1 MTIPMLRTVLTYL
14 PSSIM
19 QQAITPKPSVLF
31 KRSLSIQEKSLG
43 PESPGLVDTIGWLAT
58 VYQAQASY
66 AEAQPLRER
75 CVAIMENAQPP
86 DNRTL
91 ASALHNLA
99 SLYQDQEKY
108 AAAIPIYQRV
118 LKIKEETKGE
128 DDPAITSTL
137 QNLGGIYYLQGN
149 SVDAL
154 PLFERALKIDE
165 KAFGPNRPE
174 LVYSLNWMANVY
186 KSQGDY
192 SRARKLLQRA
202 LDIREKALG
211 PEHPDVADSLHELAG
226 LYCSTGYYDEALP
239 LYQRA
244 LQIKEKALGPDH
256 PSVGN
261 SLNDLAL
268 LYYRQGD
275 YAKALPLYERS
286 LKIDEKAL
294 GPESLGVA
302 QTLINLAMLYADQ
315 GDYAKARP
323 ICERALKIRET
334 MLGPY
339 HSEVAHSLDSLA
351 QLLYLQGNYAEALP
365 LYQRAAEITM
375 RQLQRTSAM
384 QSERQQLA
392 NIALSRFYLDTF
404 LSCALL
410 ADDAAPL
417 VYQHM
422 LAWKGA
428 VTQRQ
433 RLAHASRKSDDPVE
447 QQLWFDLQAIANQLA
462 TASRT
467 APSAEQREAW
477 LKNLSDL
484 TDRKE
489 QLEADLSK
497 RSAKFREVTQETK
510 LTPDSLAKKLPA
522 DTALVDLLQFPR
534 EVHTKKA
541 DGSVEIRWEHRL
553 AAFIVRNAAG
563 QTDRTGKQRP
573 CVAMIDLGLVE
584 PIDQAVQDWRAGYGG
599 NLPNRPADIQP
610 ALQLRKLVWEP
621 LAQHLDGINTVLISP
636 DGELARFPWSALPG
650 KKPGT
655 YLIEDDI
662 AIALIPVP
670 QMLPVLLHEQQP
682 ALSQS
687 SPTLLLLGDLNY
699 EKAAGNP
706 KPSTQQNQP
715 LLAANE
721 HRTAIRGEH
730 GMVFPPL
737 PGTARE
743 IQQIADMYQS
753 RFSSKPLELKQ
764 SDATPARF
772 CNEASKYSYLHL
784 ATHGFF
790 SPPTVRSALTPE
802 VDDQRQE
809 VVGFNPGLLS
819 GLALSGANRSPHSGS
834 PATSASEES
843 DDGIITALEVAALDL
858 HNVDLVTLSAC
869 ETGLGQSTG
878 GEGMIG
884 LQRAFQVA
892 GARSCVSS
900 LWSVD
905 DAATQCIMNQF
916 YKRLWDRDHP
926 VGKLE
931 ALRQAQLE
939 MIRRY
944 DPRAQKLVDRG
955 RGIDLD
961 TTSVDTSHRLSP
973 KYWAAFEL
981 SGDWR

>member
-1 MTIPMLRTVLTYL
+1 MLFWKKHNRWTI
-14 PSSIM
+14 
-19 QQAITPKPSVLF
+19 A
-31 KRSLSIQEKSLG
+31 
-43 PESPGLVDTIGWLAT
+43 LA
-58 VYQAQASY
+58 A
-66 AEAQPLRER
+66 
-75 CVAIMENAQPP
+75 
-86 DNRTL
+86 
-91 ASALHNLA
+91 ALHNLA

-118 LKIKEETKGE
+118 LKIQKEIHRD
-128 DDPAITSTL
+128 DDPAITATL

-149 SVDAL
+149 SVEAL
-154 PLFERALKIDE
+154 PLFERALEIDE

-174 LVYSLNWMANVY
+174 LVHSLKWMASVY
-186 KSQGDY
+186 SSQGDY
-192 SRARKLLQRA
+192 SRARKLWQRG
-202 LDIREKALG
+202 LDIQEKAFG
-211 PEHPDVADSLHELAG
+211 PEHPDVAVSLHDLAG
-226 LYCSTGYYDEALP
+226 LYYMTGYYDEALP

-244 LQIKEKALGPDH
+244 LQIKEKAFGSDH
-256 PSVGN
+256 PSVAA

-275 YAKALPLYERS
+275 YAKALRLYERS
-286 LKIDEKAL
+286 LKIDEKAH
-294 GPESLGVA
+294 GPESIGVT
-302 QTLINLAMLYADQ
+302 QTLNNLALLYSDQ
-315 GDYAKARP
+315 GDFAKARP
-323 ICERALKIRET
+323 ICEKALKIRET
-334 MLGPY
+334 MLGPD
-339 HSEVAHSLDSLA
+339 HSDVAQSLDSMA
-351 QLLYLQGNYAEALP
+351 QLFYLQGNYAEALP
-365 LYQRAAEITM
+365 LYQRAAEIAM
-375 RQLQRTSAM
+375 RQLERTSAM

-410 ADDAAPL
+410 ADDATPL
-417 VYQHM
+417 VYQHL

-433 RLAHASRKSDDPVE
+433 RLAHASRKNDDPVE
-447 QQLWFDLQAIANQLA
+447 LQLWIDLQAIANQLA
-462 TASRT
+462 TTSRT

-484 TDRKE
+484 TERKE

-497 RSAKFREVTQETK
+497 RSANFREVTQETK

-534 EVHTKKA
+534 EVHTKKS
-541 DGSVEIRWEHRL
+541 DGSVEVRWEHRL

-563 QTDRTGKQRP
+563 QTNSSGKQRP
-573 CVAMIDLGLVE
+573 NVAMIDLGLVE
-584 PIDQAVQDWRAGYGG
+584 PINQAVQDWRAGYGG
-599 NLPNRPADIQP
+599 NLPDRQPDNQP
-610 ALQLRKLVWEP
+610 AQKLRKLVWEP
-621 LAQHLDGINTVLISP
+621 LSQYLDGIKTVLISP
-636 DGELARFPWSALPG
+636 DGELARFPWAALPG

-670 QMLPVLLHEQQP
+670 QMLPDLLDEKRVTQGE
-682 ALSQS
+682 S

-699 EKAAGNP
+699 DKAAGNL
-706 KPSTQQNQP
+706 KTAAKQNPP
-715 LLAANE
+715 LLATDE
-721 HRTAIRGEH
+721 HRSAIRGEKA
-730 GMVFPPL
+730 MVFPPL

-743 IQQIADMYQS
+743 IAQIANIYQS
-753 RFSSKPLELKQ
+753 RFASKPLELKQ
-764 SDATPARF
+764 SEATPARL
-772 CNEASKYSYLHL
+772 CNEASKYRYLHL

-809 VVGFNPGLLS
+809 VVGYNPGLLS
-819 GLALSGANRSPHSGS
+819 GLALSGANRGARSGPS
-834 PATSASEES
+834 AMPASDNS

-858 HNVDLVTLSAC
+858 HGVDLVTLSAC

-892 GARSCVSS
+892 GARACVSS

-905 DAATQCIMNQF
+905 DAATQCMMNEF
-916 YKRLWDRDHP
+916 YKRLWDKDHP
-926 VGKLE
+926 MGKLE

-944 DPRAQKLVDRG
+944 DPRAAKLVDRG
-955 RGIDLD
+955 RGIELD
-961 TTSVDTSHRLSP
+961 TASVEISHRLSP